1 MTTDTSNGLTAAEI
15 AALTPEGIANENA
28 NAPLGVEDIGYTQDR
43 APELGQERVQSDP
56 TKREVVQRSPSDD
69 VRNQIAARFKRG
81 NEVAFDGDMTNPEN
95 LYGDFAR
102 APVEEVDPE
111 PSVVGEPLTPEAPVT
126 PKRKL
131 KVRGQDVE
139 LTDDEILA
147 AAQKTLA
154 GDSYLE
160 DARKLLEEAKQIKA
174 ERAGRDRQH
183 PDGQSSTQDGEL
195 DFDPQPAQTRHPAPD
210 LKSVVEKIQFGD
222 PDEAAA
228 ELAQV
233 IQTAA
238 AKQADEGHLN
248 RLFNNDLAKS
258 QKALAEFRAANP
270 DLDKD
275 PLAQVAIEKTMY
287 DLYREEIVKLGL
299 DEAQIPTDPKTL
311 ANWHRFYR
319 VNGHAVSHTP
329 DLLNRAK
336 DRVDAWR
343 GGPSKPAQ
351 QPQAPRREAPR
362 VHVNVD
368 RTARRE
374 AIPTQPTRSVAP
386 RPDAQR
392 APTQQTGSDI
402 VAQMRRARGQV

>member
-160 DARKLLEEAKQIKA
+160 DARKLWRKPSRSRPSVLAGTVNTPTGNQARKTTNWISIRNRLRRATLRLTSKA
-174 ERAGRDRQH
+174 WSKRSSSATRTKPLPSSRRSSDRRGKAGRRG
-183 PDGQSSTQDGEL
+183 P
-195 DFDPQPAQTRHPAPD
+195 PQQ
-210 LKSVVEKIQFGD
+210 VVQQRPREV
-222 PDEAAA
+222 P
-228 ELAQV
+228 
-233 IQTAA
+233 
-238 AKQADEGHLN
+238 EGTG
-248 RLFNNDLAKS
+248 RIS
-258 QKALAEFRAANP
+258 GR
-270 DLDKD
+270 
-275 PLAQVAIEKTMY
+275 
-287 DLYREEIVKLGL
+287 
-299 DEAQIPTDPKTL
+299 
-311 ANWHRFYR
+311 
-319 VNGHAVSHTP
+319 
-329 DLLNRAK
+329 
-336 DRVDAWR
+336 
-343 GGPSKPAQ
+343 KP
-351 QPQAPRREAPR
+351 
-362 VHVNVD
+362 
-368 RTARRE
+368 
-374 AIPTQPTRSVAP
+374 
-386 RPDAQR
+386 
-392 APTQQTGSDI
+392 
-402 VAQMRRARGQV
+402 